1 MSITLESP
9 VCDIATEYPQSIT
22 VFERLGIE
30 YCCHGTHTLSEAC
43 AKKSLD
49 GIDVLAAIEAQ
60 NPDHGNPLGQNGN
73 LGDLCAHI
81 TQRHHAY
88 ELQQLALIHKLLV
101 KTQRRHGVAHPELF
115 FIGELVFSME
125 AELKHHFQCEEDMLF
140 PYIAKLEEDPC
151 APPPAM
157 FQNISQPLR
166 RMSVEHDHTSEQL
179 KLLREKTK
187 NYEPPADACTTF
199 VALWKALEDLE
210 KDMHLHLHL
219 ENDVLFPRASALAEQ
234 TS

>member
-22 VFERLGIE
+22 VFERLGIG

-49 GIDVLAAIEAQ
+49 GSDVLAAIEAL
-60 NPDHGNPLGQNGN
+60 NSDHGNRLAQSGS
-73 LGDLCAHI
+73 LGDLCGHI
-81 TQRHHAY
+81 VQRHHTH
-88 ELQQLALIHKLLV
+88 ELQQLALIHNLIV
-101 KTQRRHGVAHPELF
+101 KTQRRHGAAHPELF

-125 AELKHHFQCEEDMLF
+125 GELKHHFQCEEDMLF
-140 PYIAKLEEDPC
+140 PYIAKLEKDPRT
-151 APPPAM
+151 PPPAM

-166 RMSVEHDHTSEQL
+166 RMSLEHDHTSEQL
-179 KLLREKTK
+179 KLLREKTN
-187 NYEPPADACTTF
+187 NYEPTADACTTF
-199 VALWKALEDLE
+199 LALWKALEDLE
-210 KDMHLHLHL
+210 EDMHLHLHL

-234 TS
+234 SS